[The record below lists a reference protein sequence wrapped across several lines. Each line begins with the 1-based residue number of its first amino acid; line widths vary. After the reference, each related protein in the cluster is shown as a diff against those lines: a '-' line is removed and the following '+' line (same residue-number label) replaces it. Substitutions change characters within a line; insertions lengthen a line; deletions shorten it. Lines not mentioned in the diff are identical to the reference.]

1 MGTGWVWIQGT
12 KKRKRKENGI
22 SRLFMLQEYSSFE
35 EPVLYAK
42 SSCHGPESP
51 WHDQSLIDNFQ
62 TGTEGTQRQNIVIRD
77 SVV

>member
-1 MGTGWVWIQGT
+1 MVLLGCSCFRNIV
-12 KKRKRKENGI
+12 
-22 SRLFMLQEYSSFE
+22 LYE